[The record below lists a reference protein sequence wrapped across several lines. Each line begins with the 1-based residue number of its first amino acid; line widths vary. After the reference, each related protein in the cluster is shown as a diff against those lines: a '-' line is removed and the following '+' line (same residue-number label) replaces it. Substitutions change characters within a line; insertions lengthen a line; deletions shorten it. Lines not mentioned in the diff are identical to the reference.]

1 MIGEKIND
9 NQNEL
14 KKNIKIESGNS
25 EIEKNIQDTLNFQKE
40 EIHNE
45 SLDKKENIKSND
57 EKENNSSHITLD
69 PPKELTLISLN
80 VNNLNDDI
88 KKDSPLKD
96 DNVNNNSND
105 SNISMKD
112 CNNEQENK
120 NEVLQKN
127 QLNELNKDIIIHN
140 KNEVFE
146 KEENLNNNNE
156 KSSKINVENSK
167 NEFDN
172 IMDTNM
178 NSNNNLIINKH
189 IKYIEENKLDLNNNN
204 QIINNNQYIN
214 QNNEQKI
221 TSTIKMTKLSIIKDK
236 SSKEFKKEEMTKTIT
251 GITIINP
258 TDNNN
263 ITKETK
269 ESKSKS
275 KIISNTNK
283 ENSKFKNKI
292 NKKVITKEKRGIS
305 SDTTYNI
312 HSKLN
317 EKNTLNKI
325 NNIKYKNALK
335 DVTSN
340 IPKIQRAKSVKA
352 KNIQINY
359 KNNININIGGKVP
372 SHYSTYVPR
381 LYNDKIMKKWEEV
394 HKKNWYKLSPRSRA
408 IANEEMEKIKISM
421 DEEIRNKK
429 ELID

>member
-178 NSNNNLIINKH
+178 NSNNNLIINKP

-335 DVTSN
+335 EVASN

>member
-1 MIGEKIND
+1 M
-9 NQNEL
+9 
-14 KKNIKIESGNS
+14 
-25 EIEKNIQDTLNFQKE
+25 
-40 EIHNE
+40 
-45 SLDKKENIKSND
+45 
-57 EKENNSSHITLD
+57 
-69 PPKELTLISLN
+69 
-80 VNNLNDDI
+80 
-88 KKDSPLKD
+88 KD

-178 NSNNNLIINKH
+178 NSNNNLIINKP

>member
-57 EKENNSSHITLD
+57 DKEDNSSHITLD

-335 DVTSN
+335 EVASN

>member
-178 NSNNNLIINKH
+178 NSNNNLIINKP

-236 SSKEFKKEEMTKTIT
+236 SSKEFKKEEMTKTIS